1 MPDLTDIESST
12 NESAA
17 GEGGMAQGGAVVG
30 LVVRGRAARAGA
42 GAGAWESVGSRWSGW
57 NEGESVRESMRES
70 VGESSREGRMGRGG
84 GQGGGWR
91 EGKGALGG
99 DIKEGLERE
108 PGGQEAAR
116 RRTGIVKEGDEGEEE
131 GEDGM
136 KGSEEGERGRDEGS
150 IDWLRL
156 SVGVAGCSKESQHQ
170 HTIDFMGS
178 SCIDMNESEEDGC
191 MPRGALLASP
201 RGTDSARPRGTA
213 SASPRGAALAWP
225 HATCQHALAGSPA
238 SSSDL
243 RELVSRQQGQIEE
256 LRWLLGQQMEACHAL
271 AAALVLPVLTC
282 VVPFEFLSV
291 HSQELV
297 ARQQG
302 QIEELRRLLGQQME
316 SCHALAAALRLQQQE
331 RQHLGRQGEQ
341 GLGGLKE
348 TQEADLEETKLGES
362 RSEEAD
368 GAEGEE
374 GAEEAGGEREKE
386 VRDSGGG
393 EREGA
398 REWRDLDWDDE
409 LMQQSGELRGDITS
423 LKDQLSLC
431 TYTSLSLQLA
441 QRANRIAPLKHLLK
455 GQTALHHSNS
465 RAQLKSRSPS
475 LLALCVSFAPPRS
488 LYAACSKGQPHSI
501 TQAVAPS
508 HHGSAQVP
516 LSLPLSL
523 LLSLPLSLLFSLLL
537 SLPLSLQ
544 LSLLTPD
551 LFLCLSFPSP
561 RSLHAAC
568 SKGQP
573 HSITQ
578 AVAPSHHGSAQ
589 VPLSLSV
596 PCVSHFPLPVPCMQL
611 ARRAG
616 HSSSPF
622 DGAPDDGSAQVP
634 LSLSLLTPALPLFLF
649 FPSLSSLYL
658 FVPSM
663 QLAQRANRI
672 AALKHSLLHTMAQ
685 LKSRSPSPGPAFSL
699 ASLHFPSLPLPSQQP
714 SSRPSPSPQLPSLHS
729 PSRLPSALRLH
740 SPSPRHSPVLPFRP
754 ASHSRISPLHTVGA
768 QCSDCL

>member
-116 RRTGIVKEGDEGEEE
+116 RRTGIGKEGDEGEEE

-409 LMQQSGELRGDITS
+409 LMQQSGELRGDIT
-423 LKDQLSLC
+423 
-431 TYTSLSLQLA
+431 T
-441 QRANRIAPLKHLLK
+441 
-455 GQTALHHSNS
+455 
-465 RAQLKSRSPS
+465 
-475 LLALCVSFAPPRS
+475 
-488 LYAACSKGQPHSI
+488 CSKGQPHSI

-611 ARRAG
+611 AQRAG
-616 HSSSPF
+616 HIASLQHSPF
-622 DGAPDDGSAQVP
+622 DGAPYDGSAQVP

-649 FPSLSSLYL
+649 FPSLSSLDL
-658 FVPSM
+658 FVPCM
-663 QLAQRANRI
+663 QLAQRASRI
-672 AALKHSLLHTMAQ
+672 ASLKHSLLHTMAQ

-729 PSRLPSALRLH
+729 PSRLPPSALHLH

>member
-1 MPDLTDIESST
+1 MEGALTHYKDREGEKHAVTRYKDREEEGHAMTRFKDLGEEQQRLTRYKEHEGVQGAWFRYKDGEAGAGECSHAEAANRGLPRGGCERTRESRRKGLKGLGESEAWLRDHSGSSPCVCCCEKRGRVMGGVRGERRHGEHGMYGVHGEHGMHDMHGVHGEHGMHDMHGEHGMHDMHGAWSGFDAWGAWDAAWGAWDAAWGAWDAAWGAWDAAWGAWDAAWGAWDAAWGAWDAAWGAWDAAWGAWDAAWGAWGTWPWGVSANWFQGGRRVENSGFGMPDLTDIESST

-30 LVVRGRAARAGA
+30 TRVVAEGVSVSLVGFLGSFEAEMSSGRTG
-42 GAGAWESVGSRWSGW
+42 
-57 NEGESVRESMRES
+57 
-70 VGESSREGRMGRGG
+70 GRGG

-423 LKDQLSLC
+423 LKDQLV
-431 TYTSLSLQLA
+431 
-441 QRANRIAPLKHLLK
+441 QRANRIA
-455 GQTALHHSNS
+455 
-465 RAQLKSRSPS
+465 SP
-475 LLALCVSFAPPRS
+475 
-488 LYAACSKGQPHSI
+488 KQ
-501 TQAVAPS
+501 
-508 HHGSAQVP
+508 
-516 LSLPLSL
+516 
-523 LLSLPLSLLFSLLL
+523 
-537 SLPLSLQ
+537 
-544 LSLLTPD
+544 
-551 LFLCLSFPSP
+551 
-561 RSLHAAC
+561 
-568 SKGQP
+568 
-573 HSITQ
+573 
-578 AVAPSHHGSAQ
+578 
-589 VPLSLSV
+589 
-596 PCVSHFPLPVPCMQL
+596 
-611 ARRAG
+611 
-616 HSSSPF
+616 
-622 DGAPDDGSAQVP
+622 
-634 LSLSLLTPALPLFLF
+634 
-649 FPSLSSLYL
+649 
-658 FVPSM
+658 
-663 QLAQRANRI
+663 
-672 AALKHSLLHTMAQ
+672 SLLHTMAQ
-685 LKSRSPSPGPAFSL
+685 LKSRSPSPCL
-699 ASLHFPSLPLPSQQP
+699 ACLIFPSPFPACSLLEGLATSHHSSSPFDGAPYDGSAQVPL
-714 SSRPSPSPQLPSLHS
+714 SLS
-729 PSRLPSALRLH
+729 L
-740 SPSPRHSPVLPFRP
+740 F
-754 ASHSRISPLHTVGA
+754 
-768 QCSDCL
+768 